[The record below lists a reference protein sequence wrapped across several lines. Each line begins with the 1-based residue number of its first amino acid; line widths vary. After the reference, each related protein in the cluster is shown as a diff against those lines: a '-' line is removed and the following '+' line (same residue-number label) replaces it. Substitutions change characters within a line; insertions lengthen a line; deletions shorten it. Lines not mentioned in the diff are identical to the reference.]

1 MVNRNKTKSLCP
13 GQAGCGG
20 RGVLNAP
27 RKFGGNSK
35 SETQKT
41 FEKMKQIRPDL
52 SRATANAMLG
62 VGQHPYR
69 RIANDTL
76 VPKKNLRIITRLPH
90 SFRTIPS

>member
-1 MVNRNKTKSLCP
+1 MVNRNKTKSLSP

-41 FEKMKQIRPDL
+41 FETNETNSTRPRK
-52 SRATANAMLG
+52 S
-62 VGQHPYR
+62 
-69 RIANDTL
+69 
-76 VPKKNLRIITRLPH
+76 H
-90 SFRTIPS
+90 SKLYARPRHSSV

>member
-1 MVNRNKTKSLCP
+1 MVNRNKTKSLCA
-13 GQAGCGG
+13 GQGGCAS
-20 RGVLNAP
+20 RGILNPP

-35 SETQKT
+35 SQTQKT

-76 VPKKNLRIITRLPH
+76 KPKQTAVDKL
-90 SFRTIPS
+90 F